1 MRTKTSTAGNNGF
14 TLLELIIVMVIAG
27 LASAVVIFSI
37 GRIRDSTVFNQE
49 ARRIYQTLKRAREIA
64 VIERTDVTVKIDEE
78 AGRYGIERSDGKTLV
93 SRTLPRGTGIT
104 GKDIV
109 FFPKGDSSGGVI
121 KLQNEKGQGYAIE
134 VSQVLGRP
142 EIRRL

>member
-1 MRTKTSTAGNNGF
+1 
-14 TLLELIIVMVIAG
+14 MVIAG

-64 VIERTDVTVKIDEE
+64 VIERTDVTVTVDEE

-93 SRTLPRGTGIT
+93 SRTLPRGTGVT
-104 GKDIV
+104 GKGSV

>member
-1 MRTKTSTAGNNGF
+1 
-14 TLLELIIVMVIAG
+14 MVIAG